1 MKKGFTLI
9 ELLVVVL
16 IIGILSSIALPQYT
30 TAVQKARSSEAVQLM
45 GSLRGAGERYY
56 LQANQFPGTDL
67 TVLDIE
73 IPGTVSGN
81 TVSTKNFKFSTSG
94 TTGAYIITAERI
106 GGSNAYKLYTS
117 VQPDGTAKRFCGSA
131 IANDGK
137 SATAATGNA
146 AKICS
151 AITNG
156 HPTDGNW

>member
-30 TAVQKARSSEAVQLM
+30 TAVETARASEAVQLM
-45 GSLRGAGERYY
+45 GSLRGAAERYY
-56 LQANQFPGTDL
+56 LQASGFPDTDL

-81 TVSTKNFKFSTSG
+81 TVSTKNYKFSTANSG
-94 TTGAYIITAERI
+94 NDYIITAERLN
-106 GGSNAYKLYTS
+106 GGSYKLFT
-117 VQPDGTAKRFCGSA
+117 VVKADGSSFRCCGSA
-131 IANDGK
+131 ATTTACTA
-137 SATAATGNA
+137 ATAAA
-146 AKICS
+146 DQKLCS

-156 HPTDGNW
+156 HPTDKNW